1 MPNII
6 DLDQLLYR
14 AEECRVLAAIVT
26 DEVAANSYLKLAD
39 AYEAI
44 AEQERRIIA
53 ARAARSITENDH
65 SIMLPSKPK
74 PR

>member
-26 DEVAANSYLKLAD
+26 DETAANSYLKLAD

-44 AEQERRIIA
+44 AEEERRIIA
-53 ARAARSITENDH
+53 ARAARAITENGP
-65 SIMLPSKPK
+65 STTPPSKPK
-74 PR
+74 P

>member
-6 DLDQLLYR
+6 DVDQLLYR

-26 DEVAANSYLKLAD
+26 DETAANSYLKLAD

-44 AEQERRIIA
+44 AEEERRIIA
-53 ARAARSITENDH
+53 ARAARAITENGPPTTP
-65 SIMLPSKPK
+65 PSKL
-74 PR
+74 R

>member
-6 DLDQLLYR
+6 DLDRLLYR

-26 DEVAANSYLKLAD
+26 DEAAANSYLKLAD

-44 AEQERRIIA
+44 AEEERRMIA
-53 ARAARSITENDH
+53 ARAARAIAENDDP
-65 SIMLPSKPK
+65 ITPLSKTDT
-74 PR
+74 

>member
-1 MPNII
+1 MPNI
-6 DLDQLLYR
+6 DLEQLLYR

-26 DEVAANSYLKLAD
+26 DETAAKSYLKLAD

-44 AEQERRIIA
+44 AEEERRIIA
-53 ARAARSITENDH
+53 ARAARSITENGH
-65 SIMLPSKPK
+65 SITPSSKPK